1 MPRWIPLTQHPLI
14 RAWAIILLATPITSA
29 IATTTQAPRQ
39 GDTKPSA
46 MTVHVPIPVTPLA
59 ELYGNIN
66 QQLATHRNHGREWV
80 TLGGG
85 SGFLKYRLWPDE
97 QGSTTVADRLLSHS
111 TVPFGVEY
119 AKQIKG
125 SITKIAECGQ
135 RDAATGT
142 GRLSV
147 TVATMFKQ
155 GRSYTV
161 LPASQ
166 VSAVQ
171 SAQSCLLSEQGVD
184 ASPLMAQ
191 VYRSDLQE
199 VLPAVDRKAAGLVTL
214 KPAVTKIWNDLQEPL
229 LLDETE
235 QLWLL
240 LNPESTAAAGIEPL
254 SGTPAAGYGVIA
266 RPTVVRGT
274 KPTSR
279 HRPLP
284 EPLDHFQNDGFH
296 VDFALQVPIEEA
308 NQRLREAV
316 IGQEWSLGVGTIKIV
331 NATRILGAYFV
342 PGGRL
347 HHQGTHP
354 RHGLGRRMAARTTA
368 GRAGWQTVLADS

>member
-1 MPRWIPLTQHPLI
+1 
-14 RAWAIILLATPITSA
+14 
-29 IATTTQAPRQ
+29 
-39 GDTKPSA
+39 
-46 MTVHVPIPVTPLA
+46 MTIHIPIPVTPLA
-59 ELYGNIN
+59 ELYGNLS
-66 QQLATHRNHGREWV
+66 QQLATQRNRGHDWV

-85 SGFLKYRLWPDE
+85 SGFLKYRLWPHE
-97 QGSTTVADRLLSHS
+97 QGSTTTEDRLLSHS

-119 AKQIKG
+119 GKHIKG

-135 RDAATGT
+135 RDVSAGT

-161 LPASQ
+161 LPTSQ

-171 SAQSCLLSEQGVD
+171 STQSCLLSEQGVD

-214 KPAVTKIWNDLQEPL
+214 KPAIARIWNDLQEPL

-240 LNPESTAAAGIEPL
+240 LNPESTAAAGIFLGNVKEWV
-254 SGTPAAGYGVIA
+254 GMTPATAA
-266 RPTVVRGT
+266 LPF
-274 KPTSR
+274 
-279 HRPLP
+279 HRSSFIIHRYVTL
-284 EPLDHFQNDGFH
+284 
-296 VDFALQVPIEEA
+296 
-308 NQRLREAV
+308 
-316 IGQEWSLGVGTIKIV
+316 
-331 NATRILGAYFV
+331 
-342 PGGRL
+342 
-347 HHQGTHP
+347 
-354 RHGLGRRMAARTTA
+354 AA
-368 GRAGWQTVLADS
+368 